1 VDTALRPA
9 KCFGTAGLLRESK
22 LTWAEDFGEVEVRRN
37 TMGCK
42 ILVVDDEEPVRD
54 LLRDFLEG
62 EGHTVVMASS
72 GNEALLSAE
81 KESPQLIVLDV
92 RMPGLDGIET
102 CAALRANEKT
112 RRIPI
117 ILATA
122 FREVLEEALAAGI
135 DDFVTKPFHL
145 AELLH
150 RVQSLLRVRHLEN
163 DLERAAAYVYEL
175 RKDRP
180 KR

>member
-1 VDTALRPA
+1 
-9 KCFGTAGLLRESK
+9 
-22 LTWAEDFGEVEVRRN
+22 
-37 TMGCK
+37 MGCK

>member
-1 VDTALRPA
+1 M
-9 KCFGTAGLLRESK
+9 EY
-22 LTWAEDFGEVEVRRN
+22 
-37 TMGCK
+37 K

-54 LLRDFLEG
+54 LLKDFLEDQ
-62 EGHTVVMASS
+62 GHTVVIASS
-72 GNEALLSAE
+72 GDEALLSAE
-81 KESPQLIVLDV
+81 KENPQLIVLDV
-92 RMPGLDGIET
+92 RMPGLNGIET

-122 FREVLEEALAAGI
+122 FRDVLEEALAAGV

-150 RVQSLLRVRHLEN
+150 RVQCLLRVRHLEN
-163 DLERAAAYVYEL
+163 ELERAAAYVYEL
-175 RKDRP
+175 QKDVP
-180 KR
+180 KS

>member
-1 VDTALRPA
+1 M
-9 KCFGTAGLLRESK
+9 EY
-22 LTWAEDFGEVEVRRN
+22 
-37 TMGCK
+37 K

-54 LLRDFLEG
+54 LLKDFLEDQ
-62 EGHTVVMASS
+62 GHTVVIASS
-72 GNEALLSAE
+72 GDEALLSAE
-81 KESPQLIVLDV
+81 KENPQLIVLDV
-92 RMPGLDGIET
+92 RMPGLNGIET

-122 FREVLEEALAAGI
+122 FRDVLEEALAAGV

-150 RVQSLLRVRHLEN
+150 RVQCLLRVRHLEN
-163 DLERAAAYVYEL
+163 ELERAAAYVYEL
-175 RKDRP
+175 QKDLP
-180 KR
+180 KS

>member
-1 VDTALRPA
+1 M
-9 KCFGTAGLLRESK
+9 EH
-22 LTWAEDFGEVEVRRN
+22 
-37 TMGCK
+37 K

-54 LLRDFLEG
+54 LLKDFLEDQ
-62 EGHTVVMASS
+62 GHTVVMASS

-81 KESPQLIVLDV
+81 KEDPQLIVLDV
-92 RMPGLDGIET
+92 RMPGLNGIET

-122 FREVLEEALAAGI
+122 FRDVLEEALAAGV

-150 RVQSLLRVRHLEN
+150 RVQCLLRVRHLEN
-163 DLERAAAYVYEL
+163 ELERAAAYVYEL
-175 RKDRP
+175 QKDFP
-180 KR
+180 KV